1 MVVDAKQN
9 RANPTQSRQREIA
22 LRIALGV
29 AAALVVVGVIVF
41 LQSRADPAPAPSAA
55 PIEEQ
60 IAPEVTAKPGGKL
73 DPGAKIVAIE
83 FIRTTLSRT
92 NLPRAWDLAT
102 PEFRAG
108 VTKAE
113 WLKGDLP
120 ITPFPVRDLETSG
133 FNVVA
138 SAPGKVLLQVLLV
151 PTASSEY
158 TPTRFDLTLVRKGA
172 NGPWKVSYFLP
183 YAPPGIYVEPN

>member
-1 MVVDAKQN
+1 VVVDANEGLTK
-9 RANPTQSRQREIA
+9 RSDARKREVA
-22 LRIALGV
+22 TLVALGV
-29 AAALVVVGVIVF
+29 AAVLVVVGVVVF
-41 LQSRADPAPAPSAA
+41 LQVRADPGPAPIAA

-60 IAPEVTAKPGGKL
+60 IAPGVTAKPGGTL
-73 DPGAKIVAIE
+73 EPGAKAVAVE
-83 FIRTTLSRT
+83 FIRATLSRT
-92 NLPRAWDLAT
+92 DLAKAWDLAT
-102 PEFRAG
+102 PEFRSG

-151 PTASSEY
+151 PTANSDY
-158 TPTRFDLTLVRKGA
+158 IATRFDLTLVRKGA
-172 NGPWKVSYFLP
+172 DGPWKVSYFLP
-183 YAPPGIYVEPN
+183 YAPPGIYAEPN

>member
-1 MVVDAKQN
+1 MVVDAKE
-9 RANPTQSRQREIA
+9 RLPERSESRKREIA
-22 LRIALGV
+22 VRIALGV

-41 LQSRADPAPAPSAA
+41 LQSRADPAPAPIAA

-60 IAPEVTAKPGGKL
+60 ISPGVTAKPGGTL
-73 DPGAKIVAIE
+73 DPAARTVAIE

-92 NLPRAWDLAT
+92 NLLRAWDLAA
-102 PEFRAG
+102 PEFRT

-113 WLKGDLP
+113 WLRGELT
-120 ITPFPVRDLETSG
+120 ITPFPVRGLETSG
-133 FNVVA
+133 FKVVA

-158 TPTRFDLTLVRKGA
+158 TPTRFDMTLVRKGA
-172 NGPWKVSYFLP
+172 DGPWKVTYFLP
-183 YAPPGIYVEPN
+183 YAPPGIYAEPN